1 MDVTT
6 YSVKLK
12 VAACKKLDNL
22 AAPVRNRIV
31 AWIERNL
38 VDCKHPRVWG
48 HSLGVEIRNLWRYR
62 VGGCRLVA
70 NIRTN
75 EVIILVIN
83 ADNLN
88 DLYD

>member
-1 MDVTT
+1 MDVKT

-12 VAACKKLDNL
+12 VSACKKLGKLD
-22 AAPVRNRIV
+22 ASVRNRIV

-38 VDCKHPRVWG
+38 VGCENPRARG

-70 NIRTN
+70 NIRAD

>member
-1 MDVTT
+1 MEVKT
-6 YSVKLK
+6 YSVKFK
-12 VAACKKLDNL
+12 VSACKKLGKL
-22 AAPVRNRIV
+22 AVPVRNQIV

-38 VDCKHPRVWG
+38 VDCENPRVWG

-62 VGGCRLVA
+62 VGGFRLVA